1 MLSDTTL
8 FYQHLAHT
16 SPEPIDIEIVRAAG
30 VYLYGP
36 KGERWID
43 FISGICVTNVGHN
56 APEVV
61 AAVREQSEKYLHAMV
76 YGEGIFSP
84 QVRYA
89 ARLSEV
95 LAPGLD
101 RVYFVNTGTET
112 VEAALKIARKYTGR
126 SELIAC
132 HNAYHGSTYGALSV
146 SGIQAS
152 KVGYGPLLPDV
163 KHIHFNQF
171 EDLLQITH
179 DTAAVIIEA
188 IQGAG
193 GVILPAPGYLQAVR
207 DRCTETGALMIL
219 DEIQTGFGRTG
230 HLFAHQ
236 GLGFVPDILLL
247 AKALGGGLPLGAL
260 IGSDEVFS
268 VIQRDPVLGHIT
280 TFGGHPLCCAAG
292 LAALNKL
299 IDEDLPARVPTL
311 EALLHQ
317 HLRHPAIVELRG
329 MGLLYTVIFEDYDT
343 AEAVRREALRRG
355 LLSIGFLNDE
365 AAGLRICPPLV
376 MSEAEMVEACEL
388 LVGAIEAVVAR

>member
-1 MLSDTTL
+1 MTPNTDL
-8 FYQHLAHT
+8 YYHYLAHT
-16 SPEPIDIEIVRAAG
+16 SPAPIDIEVVRAEG
-30 VYLYGP
+30 IWLYGP
-36 KGERWID
+36 DGERWID

-61 AAVREQSEKYLHAMV
+61 AAVRAQSEKYLHAMV
-76 YGEGIFSP
+76 YGEGVFSP

-89 ARLSEV
+89 ARLSEL

-126 SELIAC
+126 SELVSC

-146 SGIQAS
+146 GGIAS
-152 KVGYGPLLPDV
+152 AKVGYGPLLPGIR
-163 KHIHFNQF
+163 HIRFNDF
-171 EDLLQITH
+171 DDLACITSA
-179 DTAAVIIEA
+179 TAAVLVEP

-193 GVILPAPGYLQAVR
+193 GVILPAPGYLHALR
-207 DRCTETGALMIL
+207 ERCTETGALLIL

-236 GLGFVPDILLL
+236 GMGFVPDILLL

-268 VIQRDPVLGHIT
+268 VIQRDPPLGHIT
-280 TFGGHPLCCAAG
+280 TFGGHPLCCSAG
-292 LAALNKL
+292 LAALDKL
-299 IDEDLPARVPTL
+299 LAEDLMAAVPAK
-311 EALLHQ
+311 EALLRQ

-329 MGLLYTVIFEDYDT
+329 MGLLYTAIFKDYDT
-343 AEAVRREALRRG
+343 AEAVRKEALRRG
-355 LLSIGFLNDE
+355 LLTIGFLNDE
-365 AAGLRICPPLV
+365 AAGLRISPPLTI
-376 MSEAEMVEACEL
+376 SEAEMVEACGVF
-388 LVGAIEAVVAR
+388 VGAVEAVAG